1 MQLGYKIN
9 RSNLVLAGFDR
20 VPRKQVTAKKI
31 ERFFLQSG
39 RRRRY
44 RRSLDQT
51 KYDVVLVFDASNSIR
66 KRDFDRGVEALKTLI
81 SKARPD
87 THYAAITFSDKA
99 TVSFDFTDPSTAKHY
114 LRSRVKF
121 IGDKTNTQEAFLKC
135 RTELFQNK
143 NSKLRPGAKKRVLLL
158 TDGSSNVNVH
168 FTLFR
173 AFQLKMLGVE
183 MFVIGVGNYMP
194 GIQELVGIASTTNR
208 HLFRVRNTMS
218 LLDITR
224 LIPPW
229 RYLHQHQRPWVM
241 ERYQYGE
248 DINT

>member
-1 MQLGYKIN
+1 MHLCYKIN
-9 RSNLVLAGFDR
+9 RINLVLAGFDR

-39 RRRRY
+39 SRRRY

-99 TVSFDFTDPSTAKHY
+99 TVSFDFTDPWTAKHY
-114 LRSRVKF
+114 LRSRVNF

-143 NSKLRPGAKKRVLLL
+143 NSKLRPGAK
-158 TDGSSNVNVH
+158 S
-168 FTLFR
+168 
-173 AFQLKMLGVE
+173 AF
-183 MFVIGVGNYMP
+183 FY
-194 GIQELVGIASTTNR
+194 
-208 HLFRVRNTMS
+208 S
-218 LLDITR
+218 LMGA
-224 LIPPW
+224 P
-229 RYLHQHQRPWVM
+229 M
-241 ERYQYGE
+241 
-248 DINT
+248 